1 MLGPLW
7 AGMSS
12 LPPGQGDVIVVGI
25 VFAQL
30 NVAAMLPTLRA
41 TLEEWKPDVV
51 VRESSEFAA
60 AIAAEEQGVPHV
72 RVGIGLA
79 LVEEGALALAS
90 PALEDR
96 LPGISQRIAE
106 SRYLTRFPAS
116 LDPALHPVER
126 FRDPIGDERR
136 PNPLPDW
143 WPGDTRPLV
152 YVSFGSVASHFP
164 PAAAVYSR
172 ALEAVA
178 DLPVRVLLTVGGELE
193 LGEVP
198 ANVHVERWVPQT
210 QVLQTRQQLSATAVR
225 GRRSARWRRGCLQSS
240 CRSSPTSRTTPS
252 VPPERERASS

>member
-12 LPPGQGDVIVVGI
+12 LPPGQGDVVVVGI

-106 SRYLTRFPAS
+106 SRYLTRLPAS

-126 FRDPIGDERR
+126 FRDPTGDER
-136 PNPLPDW
+136 PNPLLDW

-164 PAAAVYSR
+164 PPPLSTAARSR
-172 ALEAVA
+172 RL
-178 DLPVRVLLTVGGELE
+178 R
-193 LGEVP
+193 
-198 ANVHVERWVPQT
+198 
-210 QVLQTRQQLSATAVR
+210 
-225 GRRSARWRRGCLQSS
+225 S
-240 CRSSPTSRTTPS
+240 CRS
-252 VPPERERASS
+252 ASC